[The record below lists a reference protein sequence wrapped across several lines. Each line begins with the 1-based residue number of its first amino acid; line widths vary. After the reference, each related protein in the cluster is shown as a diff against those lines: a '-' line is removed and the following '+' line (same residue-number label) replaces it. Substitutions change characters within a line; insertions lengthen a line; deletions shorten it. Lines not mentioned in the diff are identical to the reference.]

1 MNRYTPSILCLV
13 TVFLTLNAQG
23 QEKAVSLESRYVPVI
38 QYDPK
43 RDAGSDIKNAVIEA
57 QRTGKHI
64 LLEVG
69 GEWCTWCH
77 ILDKF
82 FEQNRPLAELRE
94 KNFITVKVSYSPE
107 NKNQKVLSRYPTI
120 PGYPHLFVLDQNG
133 KLLHSQDTSKLESG
147 KSYNL
152 KGVTSFLR
160 RWAPQSRGES
170 SMPHG
175 GTTKDENH
183 SPPREGRRGG
193 LSRTGGPTP
202 KATPSAPPQ
211 RRFS

>member
-13 TVFLTLNAQG
+13 TVFLPLNAQG

-57 QRTGKHI
+57 QRTGKHV

-77 ILDKF
+77 ILDRF

-120 PGYPHLFVLDQNG
+120 PGYPHLFVDQNG
-133 KLLHSQDTSKLESG
+133 KLLHSQGTSKLESG

-160 RWAPQSRGES
+160 RWAPRS
-170 SMPHG
+170 
-175 GTTKDENH
+175 K
-183 SPPREGRRGG
+183 
-193 LSRTGGPTP
+193 
-202 KATPSAPPQ
+202 
-211 RRFS
+211 

>member
-1 MNRYTPSILCLV
+1 MNRYTASILCLV
-13 TVFLTLNAQG
+13 TAFLSLSTQG
-23 QEKAVSLESRYVPVI
+23 QQKAASPGYVPVTK
-38 QYDPK
+38 YDPK
-43 RDAGSDIKNAVIEA
+43 RDADNDIENAVIEA

-133 KLLHSQDTSKLESG
+133 KLLHSQGTSKLESG

-160 RWAPQSRGES
+160 RWAPRS
-170 SMPHG
+170 
-175 GTTKDENH
+175 K
-183 SPPREGRRGG
+183 
-193 LSRTGGPTP
+193 
-202 KATPSAPPQ
+202 
-211 RRFS
+211 